1 MRIAKLLVLPL
12 IFAMPTGVCFSQSNT
27 TAAADLSG
35 VWELDAARSGIAK
48 SKNSSPEQIKITHHD
63 PQLTIRRMVK
73 GDGVQEERE
82 FTYYTDGRGE
92 TNPAKWLVTDSG
104 LESWRPSEIESTTI
118 WDKDK
123 VVTRSV
129 EMSIGGAAVFKADVS
144 DEWRLSSDGKTLTEI
159 TRTVPNKNLK
169 GNAAVVVGDGT
180 GIKTIYKLISK

>member
-1 MRIAKLLVLPL
+1 MRITKLLLLPL
-12 IFAMPTGVCFSQSNT
+12 ILALPTGVYFSQSNKT
-27 TAAADLSG
+27 VVADLSG
-35 VWELDAARSGIAK
+35 TWEVDLGRSGFAK

-92 TNPAKWLVTDSG
+92 TNPAAWLGTDSS
-104 LESWRPSEIESTTI
+104 LESWRPSEIRSTTI

-129 EMSIGGAAVFKADVS
+129 RMSIGGSAVYQADAS

-159 TRTVPNKNLK
+159 TRTVPNQDLK
-169 GNAAVVVGDGT
+169 GNAAVSNGT
-180 GIKTIYKLISK
+180 NSKLVYKLISK